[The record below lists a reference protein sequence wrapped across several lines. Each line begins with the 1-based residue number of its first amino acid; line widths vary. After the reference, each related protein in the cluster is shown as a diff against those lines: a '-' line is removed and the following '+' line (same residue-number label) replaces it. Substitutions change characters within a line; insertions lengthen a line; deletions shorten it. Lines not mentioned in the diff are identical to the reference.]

1 MKFKTK
7 RASLSLSI
15 DMIVFVVIGFVM
27 LGLMLT
33 LGRKIVEGAGET
45 SSQVSEQTKQ
55 QIINELTKSDSPLYF
70 NQREFDVNF
79 GQKKTITF
87 GIKNINPTESNL
99 AIIIVNGNGTP
110 MAPKN
115 KVSMFDSKDAEGVFF
130 WDNTPQRL
138 GAGAGKV
145 FDVQYYAPK
154 SKNTYLFKFMLY
166 DVVNNQTVSEQTI
179 FMNVN

>member
-45 SSQVSEQTKQ
+45 STQVSEQTKQ

-79 GQKKTITF
+79 GKRKTITF
-87 GIKNINPTESNL
+87 GIKNINPTEANL
-99 AIIIVNGNGTP
+99 EIHIFTGNGTEMTP
-110 MAPKN
+110 LKTGALTT
-115 KVSMFDSKDAEGVFF
+115 GGTFF
-130 WDNTPQRL
+130 WDNSQQKYS
-138 GAGAGKV
+138 AGEARV
-145 FDVQYYAPK
+145 FDVQYYGPK
-154 SKNTYLFKFMLY
+154 TKDTYLFKFLLY
-166 DVVNNQTVSEQTI
+166 DRTSNTTAAEQTI
-179 FMNVN
+179 FVNVI